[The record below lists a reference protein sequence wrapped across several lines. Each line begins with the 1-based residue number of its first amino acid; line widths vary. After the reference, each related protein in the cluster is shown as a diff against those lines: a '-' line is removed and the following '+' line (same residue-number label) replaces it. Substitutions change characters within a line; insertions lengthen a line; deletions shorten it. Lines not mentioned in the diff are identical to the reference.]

1 MLRILLVL
9 SIWVFAV
16 SANAQCDGCVVNP
29 LCTASPAAPALCPD
43 VLPQAIQGEYYDVDL
58 TFFMPQQ
65 FTDAGSG
72 FDVTL
77 AQITITSVAG
87 MPAGL
92 SWTASESDNIYD
104 ITSDPA
110 SQRGCVKMCGIPENI
125 GSYTISVNVIASVSA
140 PISTEVPQSFTLP
153 LLVVPGGAGNSG
165 FAFSP
170 SSGCDSIA
178 VDFEALI
185 TSSTQPVVYNWDFGN
200 GNTSGEAVPE
210 TQNYTAPD
218 TYYVSLETS
227 LLDYVLTAV
236 SFTATGTNWCGDVE
250 EPNIFGCTGSPDI
263 YMIFTVGSSS
273 QTSGTIDNN
282 NTFSQNSLSYVI
294 NEPSFSLAFF
304 DEDVISADD
313 NLGSAVLQI
322 SEPGTF
328 SFNTSQG
335 FGTYTIGTQVGLS
348 FTNVDTVIVFASPAT
363 PEITTSTAPVCE
375 GDSIT
380 LNTGSSEF
388 YQWYVSGQQVFGAND
403 SFIVVYETTSAYV
416 EVRNAMGCS
425 AVSDSV
431 IVEVL
436 SLPDAPTVFFNP
448 ISNKLICNPG
458 PGFTWSWYLDGELIE
473 GADNTPQID
482 PVGNGNYSV
491 VLVNEDGCSAESP
504 EFTYS
509 DVGFDSPS
517 TLLRLFPNP
526 YSDGALFLEGIPE
539 KVQLNITDL
548 QGRLVYSSPLAAGI
562 RKEINPPAGALTTGI
577 YLVTV
582 ISPEG
587 SNSARLIVTAR

>member
-1 MLRILLVL
+1 MKRILPILFLFVI
-9 SIWVFAV
+9 SITAQ
-16 SANAQCDGCVVNP
+16 AQCDGCVINP
-29 LCTASPAAPALCPD
+29 LCTANPAAPALCPD
-43 VLPQAIQGEYYDVDL
+43 VLPDAVQGEYYDVDL
-58 TFFMPQQ
+58 TFFMPQL

-87 MPAGL
+87 LPAGIT
-92 SWTASESDNIYD
+92 WTASESDNVYD

-110 SQRGCVKMCGIPENI
+110 TQRGCVKMCGTPENI

-153 LLVVPGGAGNSG
+153 LLVVPGGSGNSG

-185 TSSTQPVVYNWDFGN
+185 SSTTQPVVYNWDFGN

-210 TQNYTAPD
+210 TQYYTLPD

-250 EPNIFGCTGSPDI
+250 EPNIFGCVGSPDI
-263 YMIFTVGSSS
+263 YMTLTVGSSA
-273 QTSGTIDNN
+273 QTTGTIDDN
-282 NTFSQNSLSYVI
+282 NTFSQNSLNYVI

-313 NLGSAVLQI
+313 NLGSTVLQVDQ
-322 SEPGTF
+322 PGTF

-348 FTNVDTVIVFASPAT
+348 FTNVDTVVVFPSPAT
-363 PEITTSTAPVCE
+363 PEISTSITPVCE

-380 LNTGSSEF
+380 LSTGSSDF

-416 EVRNAMGCS
+416 EVRNALGCS
-425 AVSDSV
+425 SVSDSV

-491 VLVNEDGCSAESP
+491 VLTNEDGCSAESP
-504 EFTYS
+504 EYAYS

-526 YSDGALFLEGIPE
+526 YSDGALVLEGIPE
-539 KVQLNITDL
+539 KVQLNISDL
-548 QGRLVYSSPLAAGI
+548 QGRLVYSTNLPAGI
-562 RKEINPPAGALTTGI
+562 RKQVHPPTGALTKGI

-582 ISPEG
+582 ITAEG